1 MEVGYGA
8 QRMRLDAR
16 QLEMAEAEIAQLKS
30 EIYSLEREIDDRFQR
45 IRALMEVGATQE
57 LP

>member
-1 MEVGYGA
+1 
-8 QRMRLDAR
+8 MRLDAR